1 MNLSEFTDL
10 SEITVL
16 YMVFFNPSVGK
27 KILILFFLKKQ
38 HNLDLKYSLIDSILN
53 FFSIFPILKNWL
65 LLK

>member
-16 YMVFFNPSVGK
+16 YTVFFNPSVGK
-27 KILILFFLKKQ
+27 IILILFFLKKQ

-53 FFSIFPILKNWL
+53 SFSIFPILKDWL